1 MKKKTT
7 LAAVLLAVT
16 FLMTIVAIEAPR
28 KPKRETVY
36 VLPRVDEMPTI
47 KSNRFSF

>member
-7 LAAVLLAVT
+7 LAAVLMAVA

-36 VLPRVDEMPTI
+36 VLPRVEEMPTI
-47 KSNRFSF
+47 ESNRFSF